1 MLSAVRLFPVTVK
14 NKKKKKYGVVKTKKE
29 KKFTI
34 KVQSVQVFAGRNL
47 VGDKARVRAGEKHV

>member
-1 MLSAVRLFPVTVK
+1 MRLFPVTVK
-14 NKKKKKYGVVKTKKE
+14 KKKKKKYGVVKTKKE

-47 VGDKARVRAGEKHV
+47 VGDKARIRAGEKHV